1 VATTELSIAIAVLRA
16 IRGWNQHDL
25 AKAAGIHGSA
35 VSDYERGKTV
45 PELRTLQRLVSA
57 MGFPLSALDQ
67 TRSFVEALSTQ
78 RTLTEAVVSTSVV
91 RDLGTGEPVFS
102 RSQLADNPAALR
114 WELEQVSVE
123 AGRVF
128 SRMSRVMFA
137 LMDRAVRAEPPGG
150 SSS

>member
-1 VATTELSIAIAVLRA
+1 VSAGELGIALAVLRA

-25 AKAAGIHGSA
+25 AKAAGVHGSA

-45 PELRTLQRLVSA
+45 PELRTLERLVGA

-67 TRSFVEALSTQ
+67 TRSFIGALRTQ
-78 RTLTEAVVSTSVV
+78 RALAETIEPTAVA
-91 RDLGTGEPVFS
+91 RDLASVEPMLS
-102 RSQLADNPAALR
+102 RAQLADNPAALR

-137 LMDRAVRAEPPGG
+137 LMDRAVRVDPP
-150 SSS
+150 S